1 MRCHAPPEATRRP
14 VEAEDRLVEPHHPTS
29 LRCAGAPRE
38 CPQQAFGKPEQPE
51 ALCHHE
57 ATRHGGA
64 ERDRPRRPV
73 DRDDPMRSST
83 TARRAQSPRT
93 RPARPSRGQVDGDAR
108 GRGKGANA
116 APDQQ
121 LSPDELAADLC
132 HRQQGIHRVTDP
144 AHPEQEGPSW
154 PVRSE
159 DQRCPAESREEDLW
173 QTKGKNRQYS
183 PGRTCKEAEDLR
195 RIVRQYEGG
204 DNREPDQ
211 QADEGSPAHA
221 AGAAYASASPGRPGR
236 L

>member
-14 VEAEDRLVEPHHPTS
+14 VEAEDRLVKPHHPAS
-29 LRCAGAPRE
+29 LRCAGAPRK

-73 DRDDPMRSST
+73 DRDDPMRSPPQHEEPNH
-83 TARRAQSPRT
+83 REPGQRGHLG
-93 RPARPSRGQVDGDAR
+93 GQVDGDAR

-132 HRQQGIHRVTDP
+132 HRQQGIHRVADP

-154 PVRSE
+154 PDRSE
-159 DQRCPAESREEDLW
+159 DQRCPPRAEKRIC
-173 QTKGKNRQYS
+173 
-183 PGRTCKEAEDLR
+183 GRRRARTASIPQDAPARRRRISAGSFANTKEATT
-195 RIVRQYEGG
+195 
-204 DNREPDQ
+204 
-211 QADEGSPAHA
+211 ASPTSRLTRVVLLTRPS
-221 AGAAYASASPGRPGR
+221 AAYASASPGRPGR
-236 L
+236 F